1 MAAVHTNYQDMMLN
15 TLRKERTPITIHL
28 MNGFQ
33 IRGIIRGYDNFVV
46 IAESDG
52 KQMML
57 YKHAISTITP
67 MHPVQLSSERSS
79 EA

>member
-1 MAAVHTNYQDMMLN
+1 MASVQTNYQDVFLN
-15 TLRKERTPITIHL
+15 TLRKDRTPITMHL
-28 MNGFQ
+28 VNGFQ

-67 MHPVQLSSERSS
+67 MHPVQLNSGEGN
-79 EA
+79 A